1 MVLHLAESCGT
12 IIFRKGG
19 NTVKIL
25 VVEDDPIIQEGLRV
39 ALIQEGCDILA
50 AESVSRA
57 KQCLN
62 ENRDIDLC
70 LLDIMLPDG
79 TGYDV
84 CASIRAQGDI
94 PVIFLTACDDE
105 VHTVLAL
112 EQGGDDYIT
121 KPFRMRELMARIRAV
136 LRRTSHHEENDT
148 VRVGENEVNLRTG
161 KVWRGTQEV
170 LLTAMEY
177 KLLLIFL
184 NHRGQILSRGQLL
197 HHIWDVAGDYVT
209 DNTLTVYVKRLRA
222 KLEPDGGEAVIETL
236 RGRGYRMP

>member
-84 CASIRAQGDI
+84 CAEIRAQGDI

-161 KVWRGTQEV
+161 KVWRGKQEV

>member
-1 MVLHLAESCGT
+1 M
-12 IIFRKGG
+12 
-19 NTVKIL
+19 KIL

-39 ALIQEGCDILA
+39 ALTQEGCDILA

-84 CASIRAQGDI
+84 CAEIRAQGDI

-161 KVWRGTQEV
+161 KVWRGKQEV

>member
-1 MVLHLAESCGT
+1 M
-12 IIFRKGG
+12 
-19 NTVKIL
+19 KIL

-39 ALIQEGCDILA
+39 ALMQEGCDILA

-84 CASIRAQGDI
+84 CTEIRAQGDI

-161 KVWRGTQEV
+161 KVWRGKQEV

-222 KLEPDGGEAVIETL
+222 KLEPDGGETVIETL

>member
-1 MVLHLAESCGT
+1 M
-12 IIFRKGG
+12 
-19 NTVKIL
+19 KIL

-39 ALIQEGCDILA
+39 ALMQEGCDILA

-121 KPFRMRELMARIRAV
+121 KPFHMRELMARIRAV

-161 KVWRGTQEV
+161 KVWRGKQEV

-222 KLEPDGGEAVIETL
+222 KLEPDGGEAVVETL

>member
-1 MVLHLAESCGT
+1 M
-12 IIFRKGG
+12 
-19 NTVKIL
+19 KIL
-25 VVEDDPIIQEGLRV
+25 VVEDDPIIQEGLRL
-39 ALIQEGCDILA
+39 ALEQEGCDILA

-57 KQCLN
+57 KQSLH

-79 TGYDV
+79 TGYEV
-84 CASIRAQGDI
+84 CTEIRAQGDI

-136 LRRTSHHEENDT
+136 LRRTGHHEENNM

-161 KVWRGTQEV
+161 KIWRGKQEV

-184 NHRGQILSRGQLL
+184 NQQAGSASDRDGIQAASHLSESPRA
-197 HHIWDVAGDYVT
+197 DSVARTAASPHLGCGG
-209 DNTLTVYVKRLRA
+209 RLCDRQYA
-222 KLEPDGGEAVIETL
+222 DGLCQASESET
-236 RGRGYRMP
+236 GA

>member
-1 MVLHLAESCGT
+1 M
-12 IIFRKGG
+12 
-19 NTVKIL
+19 KIL

-39 ALIQEGCDILA
+39 ALMQEGCDILA

-79 TGYDV
+79 TGFDV

-161 KVWRGTQEV
+161 KVWRGKQEV

>member
-1 MVLHLAESCGT
+1 M
-12 IIFRKGG
+12 
-19 NTVKIL
+19 KIL

-39 ALIQEGCDILA
+39 ALTQEGCDILA

-79 TGYDV
+79 TGFDV

-112 EQGGDDYIT
+112 ERGGDDYIT
-121 KPFRMRELMARIRAV
+121 KPFRMRELMARIKAV
-136 LRRTSHHEENDT
+136 MRRTGHHEENDS

-161 KVWRGTQEV
+161 KVWRGKQEV

>member
-1 MVLHLAESCGT
+1 M
-12 IIFRKGG
+12 
-19 NTVKIL
+19 KIL

-84 CASIRAQGDI
+84 CTEIRAQGDI

-121 KPFRMRELMARIRAV
+121 KPFRMRELMARIKAV
-136 LRRTSHHEENDT
+136 MRRTGHHEENDS

-161 KVWRGTQEV
+161 KVWRGKQEV

>member
-1 MVLHLAESCGT
+1 M
-12 IIFRKGG
+12 
-19 NTVKIL
+19 KIL

-39 ALIQEGCDILA
+39 ALMQEGCDILA

-161 KVWRGTQEV
+161 KVWRGKQEV

-222 KLEPDGGEAVIETL
+222 KLEPDGREAVIETV
-236 RGRGYRMP
+236 RGRGYRML

>member
-1 MVLHLAESCGT
+1 M
-12 IIFRKGG
+12 
-19 NTVKIL
+19 KIL

-39 ALIQEGCDILA
+39 ALTQEGCDILA

-161 KVWRGTQEV
+161 KVWRGKQEV

>member
-1 MVLHLAESCGT
+1 M
-12 IIFRKGG
+12 
-19 NTVKIL
+19 KIL
-25 VVEDDPIIQEGLRV
+25 VVEDDPIIQEGLRM
-39 ALIQEGCDILA
+39 ALKQEGWDILA
-50 AESVSRA
+50 AESVHQA
-57 KQCLN
+57 QEYLHA
-62 ENRDIDLC
+62 NRDIDLC

-84 CASIRAQGDI
+84 CAAIRKQSDI

-112 EQGGDDYIT
+112 EQGGDDYVN

-136 LRRTSHHEENDT
+136 LRRSGHHEENDT
-148 VRVGENEVNLRTG
+148 VCVGENEVNLRTG
-161 KVWRGTQEV
+161 KVWRGKQEV

-222 KLEPDGGEAVIETL
+222 KLEPDGREAVIETV
-236 RGRGYRMP
+236 RGRGYRML

>member
-1 MVLHLAESCGT
+1 M
-12 IIFRKGG
+12 
-19 NTVKIL
+19 KIL
-25 VVEDDPIIQEGLRV
+25 VVEDDPIIQEGLRL
-39 ALIQEGCDILA
+39 ALEQEGCDILS

-57 KQCLN
+57 KQCLH

-79 TGYDV
+79 TGYEV
-84 CASIRAQGDI
+84 CTEIRAQGDI

-136 LRRTSHHEENDT
+136 LRRTGHHEENNM

-161 KVWRGTQEV
+161 KIWRGKQEV

-222 KLEPDGGEAVIETL
+222 KLEPDGEEAVIETV

>member
-1 MVLHLAESCGT
+1 M
-12 IIFRKGG
+12 
-19 NTVKIL
+19 KIL

-121 KPFRMRELMARIRAV
+121 KPFRMRELTARIRAV
-136 LRRTSHHEENDT
+136 LRRSGHHEENEIAD
-148 VRVGENEVNLRTG
+148 VGENKVHLRTG
-161 KVWRGTQEV
+161 KVLRGGQEV

-177 KLLLIFL
+177 KLLLIFVS
-184 NHRGQILSRGQLL
+184 HRGQILSRSQLL
-197 HHIWDVAGDYVT
+197 HLIWDAAGDYVT
-209 DNTLTVYVKRLRA
+209 DNTLTVYVKRLRN
-222 KLEPDGGEAVIETL
+222 KLEQDGDPAAIQTV
-236 RGRGYRMP
+236 RGMGYRLL

>member
-1 MVLHLAESCGT
+1 M
-12 IIFRKGG
+12 
-19 NTVKIL
+19 KIL

-39 ALIQEGCDILA
+39 ALTQEGCDILA

-161 KVWRGTQEV
+161 KIWRGKQEV

>member
-1 MVLHLAESCGT
+1 
-12 IIFRKGG
+12 
-19 NTVKIL
+19 VKIL

-39 ALIQEGCDILA
+39 ALMQEGCDILA

-161 KVWRGTQEV
+161 KVWRGKQEV

>member
-1 MVLHLAESCGT
+1 M
-12 IIFRKGG
+12 
-19 NTVKIL
+19 KIL

-39 ALIQEGCDILA
+39 ALMQEGCDILA

-84 CASIRAQGDI
+84 CTEIRAQGDI

-161 KVWRGTQEV
+161 KVWRGKQEV

>member
-1 MVLHLAESCGT
+1 M
-12 IIFRKGG
+12 
-19 NTVKIL
+19 KIL
-25 VVEDDPIIQEGLRV
+25 VVEDDPIIQEGLRL
-39 ALIQEGCDILA
+39 ALEQEGCDILA
-50 AESVSRA
+50 AESVNRA
-57 KQCLN
+57 KQGLH

-79 TGYDV
+79 TGYEV
-84 CASIRAQGDI
+84 CTEIRAQGDI

-136 LRRTSHHEENDT
+136 LRRTGHHEENNT

-161 KVWRGTQEV
+161 KIWRGKQEV

-222 KLEPDGGEAVIETL
+222 KLEPDGGEAVIETV

>member
-1 MVLHLAESCGT
+1 M
-12 IIFRKGG
+12 
-19 NTVKIL
+19 KIL
-25 VVEDDPIIQEGLRV
+25 VVEDDPIIQEGLRL
-39 ALIQEGCDILA
+39 ALEQEGCDILS

-57 KQCLN
+57 KQCLH

-79 TGYDV
+79 TGYEV
-84 CASIRAQGDI
+84 CTEIRAQGDI

-136 LRRTSHHEENDT
+136 LRRTGHHEENNT
-148 VRVGENEVNLRTG
+148 VRGGENEVNLRTG
-161 KVWRGTQEV
+161 KIWRGKQEV

-222 KLEPDGGEAVIETL
+222 KLEPDGGEAVIETV

>member
-1 MVLHLAESCGT
+1 M
-12 IIFRKGG
+12 
-19 NTVKIL
+19 KIL
-25 VVEDDPIIQEGLRV
+25 VVEDDPIIQKGLRV
-39 ALIQEGCDILA
+39 ALTQEGCDILA

-136 LRRTSHHEENDT
+136 LRRTGHHEENNT

-161 KVWRGTQEV
+161 KIWRGKQEV

-222 KLEPDGGEAVIETL
+222 KLEPDGGEAVIETV
-236 RGRGYRMP
+236 R

>member
-1 MVLHLAESCGT
+1 M
-12 IIFRKGG
+12 
-19 NTVKIL
+19 
-25 VVEDDPIIQEGLRV
+25 
-39 ALIQEGCDILA
+39 
-50 AESVSRA
+50 
-57 KQCLN
+57 
-62 ENRDIDLC
+62 C

-79 TGYDV
+79 TGYEV
-84 CASIRAQGDI
+84 CTEIRAQGDI

-136 LRRTSHHEENDT
+136 LRRTGHHEENNM

-161 KVWRGTQEV
+161 KIWRGKQEV

>member
-1 MVLHLAESCGT
+1 M
-12 IIFRKGG
+12 
-19 NTVKIL
+19 KIL
-25 VVEDDPIIQEGLRV
+25 VVEDDPIIQKGLRV
-39 ALIQEGCDILA
+39 ALTQEGCDILA

-79 TGYDV
+79 TGFDV

-112 EQGGDDYIT
+112 ERGGDDYIT
-121 KPFRMRELMARIRAV
+121 KPFRMRELMARIKAV
-136 LRRTSHHEENDT
+136 MRRTGHHEENDS

-161 KVWRGTQEV
+161 KVWRGKQEV

-197 HHIWDVAGDYVT
+197 HHIWDMAGDYVT

>member
-1 MVLHLAESCGT
+1 M
-12 IIFRKGG
+12 
-19 NTVKIL
+19 KIL

-39 ALIQEGCDILA
+39 ALMQEGCDILA

-161 KVWRGTQEV
+161 KVWRGKQEV

>member
-1 MVLHLAESCGT
+1 M
-12 IIFRKGG
+12 
-19 NTVKIL
+19 KIL

-39 ALIQEGCDILA
+39 ALMQEGCDILA

-161 KVWRGTQEV
+161 KVWRGKQEV

-222 KLEPDGGEAVIETL
+222 KLEPDGGETVIETL

>member
-1 MVLHLAESCGT
+1 M
-12 IIFRKGG
+12 
-19 NTVKIL
+19 KIL

-39 ALIQEGCDILA
+39 ALMQEGCDILA

-136 LRRTSHHEENDT
+136 LRRTGHHEENNT

-161 KVWRGTQEV
+161 KIWRGKQEV

-236 RGRGYRMP
+236 RGRGYRML

>member
-1 MVLHLAESCGT
+1 M
-12 IIFRKGG
+12 
-19 NTVKIL
+19 KIL

-39 ALIQEGCDILA
+39 ALMQEGCDILA

-136 LRRTSHHEENDT
+136 LRRTGHHEENNM

-161 KVWRGTQEV
+161 KIWRGKQEV

>member
-1 MVLHLAESCGT
+1 M
-12 IIFRKGG
+12 
-19 NTVKIL
+19 KIL

-161 KVWRGTQEV
+161 KVWRGKQEV

-236 RGRGYRMP
+236 RGRGYRML

>member
-1 MVLHLAESCGT
+1 M
-12 IIFRKGG
+12 
-19 NTVKIL
+19 KIL

-39 ALIQEGCDILA
+39 ALTQEGCDILA

-161 KVWRGTQEV
+161 KVWRGKQEV

-197 HHIWDVAGDYVT
+197 HHIWDVAGDYV
-209 DNTLTVYVKRLRA
+209 
-222 KLEPDGGEAVIETL
+222 
-236 RGRGYRMP
+236 